1 LKRRLVMSRKLW
13 LKGTLLLLTGTT
25 LAFLGGGGGSAG
37 CWSGIVQR
45 ILVAVAVD

>member
-1 LKRRLVMSRKLW
+1 MSRKLW
-13 LKGTLLLLTGTT
+13 LKGTLLVLTGTT
-25 LAFLGGGGGSAG
+25 LALFGGGSGAG